1 MKNIFKFATLSAV
14 ALAICAVSTV
24 FAADSSVPEIK
35 NIQNRGILKV
45 GVKNAVVGFSVE
57 DPLTGDYKG
66 FEDDL
71 ARLIADDLGVDVE
84 FTAVTTA
91 TRTEL
96 IDSGDLD
103 VVLATFTISDE
114 RKTHWDFTSPYYTD
128 YVTVLVEDK
137 SGIKNLKDMMG
148 KKVGVSSGSTSARA
162 LVQAMID
169 KNVIEGKGFNM
180 ETFDAQT
187 WSEGVSFQQYDDFPA
202 ISTALSAG
210 QIDAICVD
218 KSILNIYKLPGRSYI
233 EEQFAPQSY
242 GAVTKKG
249 SGLSP
254 YINGLIESWQ
264 KDGTVARLMKENGLD

>member
-1 MKNIFKFATLSAV
+1 
-14 ALAICAVSTV
+14 
-24 FAADSSVPEIK
+24 
-35 NIQNRGILKV
+35 
-45 GVKNAVVGFSVE
+45 
-57 DPLTGDYKG
+57 
-66 FEDDL
+66 
-71 ARLIADDLGVDVE
+71 
-84 FTAVTTA
+84 
-91 TRTEL
+91 
-96 IDSGDLD
+96 
-103 VVLATFTISDE
+103 
-114 RKTHWDFTSPYYTD
+114 
-128 YVTVLVEDK
+128 
-137 SGIKNLKDMMG
+137 MG

-218 KSILNIYKLPGRSYI
+218 KTILNIYKLPGRSYI

-249 SGLSP
+249 SSLSP